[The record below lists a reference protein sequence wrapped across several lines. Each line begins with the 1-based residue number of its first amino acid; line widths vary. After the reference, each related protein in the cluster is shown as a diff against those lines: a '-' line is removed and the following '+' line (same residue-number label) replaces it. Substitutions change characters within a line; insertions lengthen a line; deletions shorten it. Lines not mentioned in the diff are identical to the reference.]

1 MATAPLDPNAPPPRQ
16 RLAVPR
22 PAPGTSFSPTL
33 PGNAAAGI
41 RATYHTQ
48 PSPQQAA
55 TAALPPAA
63 TPAQTGVN
71 PGGQGYNSG
80 QVNPA
85 QAAAAFSA
93 PATGGSGPS
102 ITGTTVTPA
111 GAALGIGRAPTGAA
125 TQIASAAPTALTGSL
140 GTAPTSAPVAARAPS
155 AGGGPAPRGAPPPH

>member
-16 RLAVPR
+16 RLAAP

-33 PGNAAAGI
+33 PGHAAAAE

-63 TPAQTGVN
+63 TPAETGVN

-93 PATGGSGPS
+93 PA
-102 ITGTTVTPA
+102 
-111 GAALGIGRAPTGAA
+111 
-125 TQIASAAPTALTGSL
+125 
-140 GTAPTSAPVAARAPS
+140 PS
-155 AGGGPAPRGAPPPH
+155 AVGGPLGAVSSV